1 MDGIIN
7 LLDFINAQWPT
18 ISACIILIF
27 ALYTKA
33 KNLYIK
39 WQEKTEAD
47 KQAEIELQ
55 IANAKAVLK
64 DVILG
69 FVSKA
74 EIDWNYD
81 STEKLGVIKRSS
93 VIDEIYNKYP
103 ILLQVADKEEL
114 LAEIDKLIDE
124 ALITVR
130 EKIRTM

>member
-1 MDGIIN
+1 MEGLKN
-7 LLDFINAQWPT
+7 LLELLNAQWPT

-33 KNLYIK
+33 KKLYIE
-39 WQEKTEAD
+39 WQEKTEKE
-47 KQAEIELQ
+47 KQAAIDLQ
-55 IANAKAVLK
+55 IANARSVLK

-81 STEKLGVIKRSS
+81 SPEKFGVIKRSS
-93 VIDEIYNKYP
+93 VIEEIYSKYP

-114 LAEIDKLIDE
+114 LREIDLLIDE
-124 ALITVR
+124 ALVTVR
-130 EKIRTM
+130 EKIRTN

>member
-1 MDGIIN
+1 MEGLKN
-7 LLDFINAQWPT
+7 LLELLNAQWPT
-18 ISACIILIF
+18 ISAVIILIF

-33 KNLYIK
+33 KKLYIE

-47 KQAEIELQ
+47 KQAEIDLQ

-130 EKIRTM
+130 EKIRTI